1 MIFVPFLYLAVA
13 VAWGSLPFLAMRRTR
28 FVTALL
34 LGHIAA
40 VAIGSLCSLAFISAD
55 AAALVLFCTVPGTVL
70 SVLFVFLRVA
80 FPDKEDRPR

>member
-1 MIFVPFLYLAVA
+1 MVLVPFIYLAVA
-13 VAWGSLPFLAMRRTR
+13 VAWGSLPFFAIGRTR

-40 VAIGSLCSLAFISAD
+40 VALAGLYSVAFISTDIAL
-55 AAALVLFCTVPGTVL
+55 LVLFCGAPGTAL

-80 FPDKEDRPR
+80 FPDKEDGPR